1 MFLCTWWARKH
12 GSITSDDSPEAI
24 YLMRVTLLIAW
35 REYIENVKTKGF
47 WIGVLLVPIVF
58 FLIFHVSSRLA
69 TATPTRAYLL
79 IDQSGEYAQ
88 AVDTAIRREHQR
100 RVMQAFMRYLQENR
114 RDMAGVNL
122 STEPSSQLD
131 QLMDDFGNDE
141 VAALDEWLS
150 NGGLDYAL
158 TMAQSYLRDDAPPFS
173 EPRPQF
179 VAATPPPELD
189 LQGSSEQIVEQLRPY
204 LNGERRIEAGGQRTS
219 LFALILIPADVEQDI
234 VRPATLQGL
243 MTSDGGP
250 RGVQYWAGNLTDT
263 RLSGAIQNSINNTIR
278 QQEYTHQGIDIDAVR
293 DVQRTRLPLSR
304 LDPGKEAGMEAVSLA
319 DTFRQWAPMGFVYLI
334 FISLMQS
341 VQYLLSNTI
350 EEKSNRII
358 EVLLASVT
366 PGELMMGKLLGIGL
380 TGITTILAWI
390 CSFFVFIQL
399 YQTVETAMIV
409 QVLDVLLSSELIPY
423 FVFYY
428 LCCYALYAGIF
439 LAIGS
444 LCNTLKEAQSLMMPL
459 MMVLVIPIL
468 TMSFVAQDPNGTLAR
483 VMSWIPLFTPFTMMN
498 RAAAQPPMFDVVGTT
513 IVLLV
518 TTVAVLWL
526 SGRVFRQGILR
537 SGQPPRIVEL
547 WRMVRRKTT

>member
-1 MFLCTWWARKH
+1 
-12 GSITSDDSPEAI
+12 
-24 YLMRVTLLIAW
+24 MRVTLLIAW
-35 REYIENVKTKGF
+35 REYMENVKTKGF

-69 TATPTRAYLL
+69 TATPTRYYLL
-79 IDQSGEYAQ
+79 IDQSGEYAA
-88 AVDTAIRREHQR
+88 AVETAIRREHQR
-100 RVMQAFMRYLQENR
+100 RVMQDFMRYLQENR
-114 RDMAGVNL
+114 VDADAASFRA
-122 STEPSSQLD
+122 EPASQLN
-131 QLMDDFGNDE
+131 QLLDNFDNDE
-141 VAALDEWLS
+141 VAALDQWLS
-150 NGGLDYAL
+150 NGGLEYAL
-158 TMAQSYLRDDAPPFS
+158 TMAQPYLRDDAPGFS

-179 VAATPPPELD
+179 IAATLPPEVD
-189 LQGSSEQIVEQLRPY
+189 PDADAQTIIEQLRPY
-204 LNGERRIEAGGQRTS
+204 LNGERRIDVDGDNAS
-219 LFALILIPADVEQDI
+219 LFALILIPGNVDQDI
-234 VRPATLQGL
+234 VRPATIQGL
-243 MTSDGGP
+243 MAPDEGP

-263 RLSGAIQNSINNTIR
+263 RLSGAIQNSINSAIR
-278 QQEYTHQGIDIDAVR
+278 QQEYADQGIDIAAVR
-293 DVQRTRLPLSR
+293 NVQRTRLPLSR
-304 LDPGKEAGMEAVSLA
+304 LDPGKAAGEEAVSLA

-366 PGELMMGKLLGIGL
+366 PGELMMGKLLGIGI

-390 CSFFVFIQL
+390 GSFFVFIRL

-409 QVLDVLLSSELIPY
+409 QILDVLLSSDLIPY
-423 FVFYY
+423 FIFYY

-459 MMVLVIPIL
+459 MAVLVVPIL
-468 TMSFVAQDPNGTLAR
+468 TMSFIAQDPNGTLAR

-498 RAAAQPPMFDVVGTT
+498 RAAAQPPMFDIVGTT
-513 IVLLV
+513 VVLV
-518 TTVAVLWL
+518 ISTAAVLWL

-537 SGQPPRIVEL
+537 SGQPPRIIEL
-547 WRMVRRKTT
+547 WRMLRRSAG

>member
-1 MFLCTWWARKH
+1 
-12 GSITSDDSPEAI
+12 
-24 YLMRVTLLIAW
+24 MRVICLIAW
-35 REYIENVKTKGF
+35 REYLENVKTKGF

-58 FLIFHVSSRLA
+58 FIIFHVSSRLA
-69 TATPTRAYLL
+69 TATPTRHYLL
-79 IDQSGEYAQ
+79 IDQSGLYGE
-88 AVDTAIRREHQR
+88 AVESAIRREHQR
-100 RVMQAFMRYLQENR
+100 RVMQDFMRYLVENR
-114 RDMAGVNL
+114 RDL
-122 STEPSSQLD
+122 SGATVRQEPANQLD

-150 NGGLDYAL
+150 SGGLDFAL
-158 TMAQSYLRDDAPPFS
+158 QMARPYLRENAPAFT

-179 VAATPPPELD
+179 VPAPVPDDINLNMPSQD
-189 LQGSSEQIVEQLRPY
+189 IVERLRPY
-204 LNGERRIEAGGQRTS
+204 LNGDRRMVVDGQRIS
-219 LFALILIPADVEQDI
+219 LFALILIPADANQDI
-234 VRPATLQGL
+234 VRPATLERIVVE
-243 MTSDGGP
+243 SSGP
-250 RGVQYWAGNLTDT
+250 RGVQYWTGNLTDT
-263 RLSGAIQNSINNTIR
+263 RLSNAIQTSINNTIR
-278 QQEYTHQGIDIDAVR
+278 QQEYAARGIDIQDVR
-293 DVQRTRLPLSR
+293 EVQRTRLPLSR
-304 LDPGKEAGMEAVSLA
+304 LDPGKEAGQEEVSLS

-366 PGELMMGKLLGIGL
+366 PNELMMGKLLGIGA

-390 CSFFVFIQL
+390 VSFFVFIRL
-399 YQTVETAMIV
+399 YQTVETTMIV
-409 QVLDVLLSSELIPY
+409 QILDVLLSSDLIPY

-459 MMVLVIPIL
+459 MMIMIVPIL
-468 TMSFVAQDPNGTLAR
+468 TMSFVAQDPNGTMAR

-498 RAAAQPPMFDVVGTT
+498 RAAAQPPMIDVVGTT
-513 IVLLV
+513 LLLIVSV
-518 TTVAVLWL
+518 IAVMWL

-537 SGQPPRIVEL
+537 TGQPPRIVEL
-547 WRMVRRKTT
+547 WRMLRRQRS

>member
-1 MFLCTWWARKH
+1 
-12 GSITSDDSPEAI
+12 
-24 YLMRVTLLIAW
+24 MRVTLLIAS
-35 REYIENVKTKGF
+35 REYFENVKTKGF

-58 FLIFHVSSRLA
+58 FIIFHVSSRLA
-69 TATPTRAYLL
+69 TATPTRYYLL
-79 IDQSGEYAQ
+79 IDQSGQYAES
-88 AVDTAIRREHQR
+88 VEIAIRREHQR
-100 RVMQAFMRYLQENR
+100 RVMQDFMRYLQENR
-114 RDMAGVNL
+114 IDSAG
-122 STEPSSQLD
+122 SDFSREPATQLD
-131 QLMDDFGNDE
+131 QLIDDFGNDE

-150 NGGLDYAL
+150 NGGLNFAL
-158 TMAQSYLRDDAPPFS
+158 QLSRASLRPDAPPFV

-179 VAATPPPELD
+179 IAAEPPADLD
-189 LQGSSEQIVEQLRPY
+189 VNASAQTIIDTLRPY
-204 LNGERRIEAGGQRTS
+204 LNGEQRLLTGGERVN
-219 LFALILIPADVEQDI
+219 LFALILIPSAVDEDI
-234 VRPATLQGL
+234 VRPATLRGVI
-243 MTSDGGP
+243 TETGGP
-250 RGVQYWAGNLTDT
+250 QGVQYWAGNLTDT
-263 RLSGAIQNSINNTIR
+263 RLPNAIQTSINNAIR
-278 QQEYTHQGIDIDAVR
+278 QQEYASRGIDITAVR
-293 DVQRTRLPLSR
+293 DVQRTRLPVSR
-304 LDPGKEAGMEAVSLA
+304 LDPGKEVGSEQVSLA

-366 PGELMMGKLLGIGL
+366 PGELMMGKLLGIGA

-390 CSFFVFIQL
+390 VSFFVFIQL
-399 YQTVETAMIV
+399 YQTVETDMIV
-409 QVLDVLLSSELIPY
+409 QVLDALLSSDLIPY

-468 TMSFVAQDPNGTLAR
+468 TMSFIAQDPNGTLAR

-498 RAAAQPPMFDVVGTT
+498 RAAAQPPFIDVAGTT
-513 IVLLV
+513 VLLII
-518 TTVAVLWL
+518 TTIAVLWL

-537 SGQPPRIVEL
+537 TGQPPRIVEL
-547 WRMVRRKTT
+547 WRMIRRRSS

>member
-1 MFLCTWWARKH
+1 
-12 GSITSDDSPEAI
+12 
-24 YLMRVTLLIAW
+24 MRVTLLIAW
-35 REYIENVKTKGF
+35 REYMENVKTKGF
-47 WIGVLLVPIVF
+47 WLGVLLVPIVF
-58 FLIFHVSSRLA
+58 FLVFHVSSRLA
-69 TATPTRAYLL
+69 TATPTRYYML
-79 IDQSGEYAQ
+79 IDQSGEYAA
-88 AVDTAIRREHQR
+88 AVETAIRREHQH
-100 RVMQAFMRYLQENR
+100 RVMQDFMRYLQDNR
-114 RDMAGVNL
+114 ANANNAPVHA
-122 STEPSSQLD
+122 EPSSQLA

-150 NGGLDYAL
+150 NGGLDFAL
-158 TMAQSYLRDDAPPFS
+158 VMARPYLREGAPEFNA
-173 EPRPQF
+173 PRPQF
-179 VAATPPPELD
+179 VAAAPPADVNHGAAPQD
-189 LQGSSEQIVEQLRPY
+189 IVEQLRPY
-204 LNGERRIEAGGQRTS
+204 LNNERRIDVDGERVS
-219 LFALILIPADVEQDI
+219 LFALILIPADVDQDI
-234 VRPATLQGL
+234 VRPAAIEGL
-243 MTSDGGP
+243 MTPDGGP
-250 RGVQYWAGNLTDT
+250 RGVQYWTGNLTDT
-263 RLSGAIQNSINNTIR
+263 RLSSAIQNSINSAIR
-278 QQEYTHQGIDIDAVR
+278 QQEYADQGIDVEAVR
-293 DVQRTRLPLSR
+293 NVQRTRLPLSR
-304 LDPGKEAGMEAVSLA
+304 LDPGKAVGQEQVSLA

-390 CSFFVFIQL
+390 VSFFVFIRL
-399 YQTVETAMIV
+399 YQTVETTMIV

-459 MMVLVIPIL
+459 MAVLVVPIL
-468 TMSFVAQDPNGTLAR
+468 TMSFIAQDPNGTLAR

-498 RAAAQPPMFDVVGTT
+498 RAAAQPPVFDIIGTSVVL
-513 IVLLV
+513 VL

-537 SGQPPRIVEL
+537 SGQPPRIIEL
-547 WRMVRRKTT
+547 WRMLRRTAG